1 MPPGKTRGEHAPLSP
16 AAALGIALFSISW
29 AAVLY
34 RLADVPG
41 DVAAWW
47 RLLIGALAT
56 AAIAGEA
63 PRLSRPLYAAAGLA
77 LAAHLTLWFESLRY
91 TSVAAST
98 GIVVTY
104 PVYLVVAE
112 WLVDREPLCTARA
125 AGPVAAVAGVALLA
139 EPWRG
144 GLTLLG
150 GLLAFLG
157 ALAASAY
164 FYLGRMAR
172 RSGSGLGEYTL
183 SVYTWAFLGATAWSL
198 SGGSNPIHIPSR
210 SLVYLV
216 LLGLVPMLGGH
227 TMLNYALRFYP
238 ASTVTTVALL
248 EPFGASLLAWLLL
261 GEAPTPLALPGL
273 ALAVGGSAAALRG
286 CG

>member
-1 MPPGKTRGEHAPLSP
+1 
-16 AAALGIALFSISW
+16 LFSISW

-34 RLADVPG
+34 RLAGVPG
-41 DVAAWW
+41 VDAAWW
-47 RLLIGALAT
+47 RLLVGSAAT
-56 AAIAGEA
+56 APLARAR
-63 PRLSRPLYAAAGLA
+63 PRLGRLLYAAAGLA
-77 LAAHLTLWFESLRY
+77 LAAHLALWFESLRY

-104 PVYLVVAE
+104 PAYVAVAE
-112 WLVDREPLCTARA
+112 WVIDGEAMCAPRMLGLLA
-125 AGPVAAVAGVALLA
+125 AIAGVAVLA

-144 GLTLLG
+144 GLTLVG
-150 GLLAFLG
+150 GALSLLG

-164 FYLGRMAR
+164 FYLGRRAR
-172 RSGSGLGEYTL
+172 RGGAGLGEYTL
-183 SVYTWAFLGATAWSL
+183 SVYLWALAGSSIWAGLA
-198 SGGSNPIHIPSR
+198 GGDPLHVPAR
-210 SLVYLV
+210 SLPYLA

-261 GEAPTPLALPGL
+261 SEAPPPTAWVGL
-273 ALAVGGSAAALRG
+273 ALSVGGSALALRG
-286 CG
+286 CGEAA